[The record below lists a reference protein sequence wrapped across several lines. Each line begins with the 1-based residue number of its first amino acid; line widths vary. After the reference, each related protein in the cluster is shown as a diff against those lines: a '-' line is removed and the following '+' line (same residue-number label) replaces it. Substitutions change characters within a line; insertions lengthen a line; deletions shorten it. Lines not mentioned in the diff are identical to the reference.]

1 MRWSIDNEREGNGMV
16 IKDISERVR
25 RYERGR
31 FNRKRALR
39 EAAERFGMHSF
50 ASYLTREVI
59 ECKMGDIRR
68 KK

>member
-1 MRWSIDNEREGNGMV
+1 MV